1 MNGTRFFLGIR
12 VSFVFKS
19 NLLALISPGTYPN
32 YHNSVL
38 PIIFRYCLNPRQ
50 NQLAQVFWRIA
61 DMMMAGF
68 ELLNSGRVSFV
79 QCLPIDRHSCSNFHI
94 RCSIISKSL
103 AIILKASTM
112 SLRMSAIGSLL
123 STILP
128 FLTKATRLAY
138 VIPSATSAAHYITI
152 SFHRITLSARL
163 LVHRATLPAFCG
175 GSTYGLPGVPHIARS
190 CQIEQLC

>member
-12 VSFVFKS
+12 VSFVFKLD
-19 NLLALISPGTYPN
+19 LLALISPGTYPN

-38 PIIFRYCLNPRQ
+38 PIVFRYCLDRRR
-50 NQLAQVFWRIA
+50 NQLAQVSWRIGN
-61 DMMMAGF
+61 MMLAGF
-68 ELLNSGRVSFV
+68 ELLNSVRVSCV
-79 QCLPIDRHSCSNFHI
+79 QCLPIHRHSCSSFHI

-128 FLTKATRLAY
+128 FLAKPTWLAY
-138 VIPSATSAAHYITI
+138 VIPSATSATHD
-152 SFHRITLSARL
+152 
-163 LVHRATLPAFCG
+163 V
-175 GSTYGLPGVPHIARS
+175 
-190 CQIEQLC
+190 